1 MLAGWCGATGAN
13 GGLLDF
19 KGFWVKF
26 NFFSRVVEGFAMVK
40 SEKGREVTR
49 EAWTWSDLHGLR
61 VRVHAFSH
69 FLSF

>member
-1 MLAGWCGATGAN
+1 MLAGWCGATERN

-26 NFFSRVVEGFAMVK
+26 NFFSAGW

-49 EAWTWSDLHGLR
+49 EAWTWPDLPGVR
-61 VRVHAFSH
+61 VRVQAFCYIGEVS
-69 FLSF
+69 L